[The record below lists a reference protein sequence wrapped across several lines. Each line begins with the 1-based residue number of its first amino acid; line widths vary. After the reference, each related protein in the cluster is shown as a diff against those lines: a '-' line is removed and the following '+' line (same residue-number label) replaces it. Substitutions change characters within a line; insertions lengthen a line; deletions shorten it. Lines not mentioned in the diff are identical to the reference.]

1 MLEIGSRSEDLSDLF
16 LCQDIGKSELLSGIE
31 GMGYYIGRGQYVLE
45 KEATAL
51 GRHPAFVPAYAVFLF
66 DVVDVGGD
74 VFLCKL
80 LGIEMV
86 VIGKNIAYF
95 GHIVADGHW

>member
-1 MLEIGSRSEDLSDLF
+1 VLEIGSRSEDLSDLF

-31 GMGYYIGRGQYVLE
+31 GMGYYIGRRQYVLE

-74 VFLCKL
+74 PDIRDKLCSCVSCSGL
-80 LGIEMV
+80 RWL
-86 VIGKNIAYF
+86 
-95 GHIVADGHW
+95 